1 MLNYI
6 FYIISILFIV
16 IILLK
21 IYNFHLFNESLIFS
35 SLTNYLLLFST
46 SIFFYYFSNYLF
58 AFVSGILLLIFTIIL
73 LHDFKKIL
81 GYIPILSIPYLLIN
95 FKTLID
101 IILILL

>member
-1 MLNYI
+1 MINYI

-16 IILLK
+16 VILLK
-21 IYNFHLFNESLIFS
+21 IHNFRLFNEALIFS

-58 AFVSGILLLIFTIIL
+58 SLISGILLLIFSIIL
-73 LHDFKKIL
+73 ILDFKKIL
-81 GYIPILSIPYLLIN
+81 GFIPILSIPYLLIN